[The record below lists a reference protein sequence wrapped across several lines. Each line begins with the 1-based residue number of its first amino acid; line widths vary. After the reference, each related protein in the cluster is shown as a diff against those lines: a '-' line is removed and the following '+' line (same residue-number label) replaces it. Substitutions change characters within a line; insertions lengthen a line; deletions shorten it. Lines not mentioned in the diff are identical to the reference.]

1 MANPLAFLEGSVR
14 QKALGMG
21 MAMATVLFPFL
32 YLVEGLKGCESRS
45 SLGHRGPES
54 RPGTASR
61 GRHDSAP

>member
-1 MANPLAFLEGSVR
+1 MANPLAFLEGFVR
-14 QKALGMG
+14 PEALGMG
-21 MAMATVLFPFL
+21 TAMAAVLFSFL
-32 YLVEGLKGCESRS
+32 YLVEGLKGCESGS